1 MGHMDARERIES
13 GWPALDRLVSEVL
26 GTRRE
31 VAAAQAREAR
41 LLADAVDLVTER
53 VAERRLQGE
62 RVSDADLPLREVSLE
77 LGMAMRVSDRTI
89 QGRMGD
95 ASTLVTRFVTTF
107 EAWQR
112 GRVDAGHVWAIVRA
126 GIGIT
131 DEGGREAYERLALE
145 AAATE
150 SAGRM
155 GRVAREI
162 AAAVSPEDFAAE
174 VRNAF
179 AERMVRVYDLDG
191 GMARILADLP
201 APLAYAI
208 ADRLTEFA
216 EHALAAEPEDDE
228 DACSDGEGA
237 GSDAESIGADGERIG
252 GDGATAHS
260 DRGKAGAADSH
271 GVRLPYTADDAL
283 AESPAGRES
292 DQGLR
297 EARVVTGPTRPTGEG
312 DAARSSSPGVAA
324 RTDLAGEHAAATDE
338 DEHQVVPDDGATA
351 GSAESAAGDAGRQG
365 TGGRGTGGQ
374 GAAGGHGAAGGDAVR
389 GDAVGGGSASRG
401 GRDTRTLDQARA
413 DVLAD
418 LLLAGAPSVLG
429 DAAAAISGRV
439 HVTVPA
445 ATLAGIGD
453 QPALLAGYGPI
464 DPELARRLAAA
475 APSWIRVFTDPQSGL
490 PVAVDG
496 YRPSAELRRFLHA
509 RDERCRTPGCV
520 RPAQRC
526 DLDHNHDT
534 ALGGAT
540 TLENLCHFCRRHH
553 VAKHRTAWRVRQLPG
568 GVIEWTG
575 PTGRR
580 YRDRPPATVRFVPAP
595 IDRESRPPGGRPEAP
610 PF

>member
-228 DACSDGEGA
+228 DACSDGEEPA
-237 GSDAESIGADGERIG
+237 RTPRASALTARGSAATGRQRTRIVG
-252 GDGATAHS
+252 RPVPPIRTVSACRTRPMTLWRS
-260 DRGKAGAADSH
+260 R
-271 GVRLPYTADDAL
+271 R
-283 AESPAGRES
+283 PAGR
-292 DQGLR
+292 
-297 EARVVTGPTRPTGEG
+297 AI
-312 DAARSSSPGVAA
+312 
-324 RTDLAGEHAAATDE
+324 
-338 DEHQVVPDDGATA
+338 
-351 GSAESAAGDAGRQG
+351 
-365 TGGRGTGGQ
+365 
-374 GAAGGHGAAGGDAVR
+374 
-389 GDAVGGGSASRG
+389 
-401 GRDTRTLDQARA
+401 RA
-413 DVLAD
+413 CV
-418 LLLAGAPSVLG
+418 
-429 DAAAAISGRV
+429 
-439 HVTVPA
+439 
-445 ATLAGIGD
+445 
-453 QPALLAGYGPI
+453 
-464 DPELARRLAAA
+464 RLA
-475 APSWIRVFTDPQSGL
+475 S
-490 PVAVDG
+490 
-496 YRPSAELRRFLHA
+496 
-509 RDERCRTPGCV
+509 
-520 RPAQRC
+520 
-526 DLDHNHDT
+526 
-534 ALGGAT
+534 
-540 TLENLCHFCRRHH
+540 
-553 VAKHRTAWRVRQLPG
+553 
-568 GVIEWTG
+568 
-575 PTGRR
+575 
-580 YRDRPPATVRFVPAP
+580 
-595 IDRESRPPGGRPEAP
+595 
-610 PF
+610 